1 MRCKF
6 VILKRYACTLQIKK
20 ICIKTATL
28 CIYFTMGDNLLL
40 MANEEHLH
48 ALRIKPDLSGA
59 DLSSAKSHC
68 ER

>member
-1 MRCKF
+1 
-6 VILKRYACTLQIKK
+6 
-20 ICIKTATL
+20 
-28 CIYFTMGDNLLL
+28 MGDNLLL